1 MRRILVVAHKTI
13 GGRPLLDQVAARIAE
28 GDTTIHLLVPVSHP
42 KGAFSEA
49 SLHAAA
55 SKVLEEGLTAMRALD
70 PTGSVDVTGE
80 VGDANPVYA
89 ARVVWNRGDHFDEVV
104 VSTLAAG
111 PSRWLRGDVPKRLA
125 KSLPVPVTHVV
136 TDQQEASV

>member
-1 MRRILVVAHKTI
+1 MRRILVVAHKTL
-13 GGRPLLDQVAARIAE
+13 GGRPLLDEVADRIAK
-28 GDTTIHLLVPVSHP
+28 GGVRIHLLVPVSHP

-55 SKVLEEGLTAMRALD
+55 SAVLEEGMAAVRGLD
-70 PTGSVDVTGE
+70 PTGAVEVTGE

-89 ARVVWNRGDHFDEVV
+89 ARVVWNRGDRFDEVI

-111 PSRWLRGDVPKRLA
+111 PSRWLRSDVPRRMA
-125 KSLPVPVTHVV
+125 RSLPVPVTHVV
-136 TDQQEASV
+136 TERARANV